1 MLIYCLKCKRDT
13 ENVDSKMLEIKNVRT
28 MLSSKCALCSSK
40 KSRFMKGQEAKV
52 ILRI

>member
-13 ENVDSKMLEIKNVRT
+13 ENVDSMLEIKNVRT